1 MSSTDDGGPPIQ
13 TTSSP
18 DSGYKESSPPQTLK
32 RHTFEDLAGNENNSS
47 SLTPSAIPKI
57 KRSTEQIIKES
68 ETHGSPKIKHKS
80 TIEVMFTEVPHE
92 QVACTVATEY
102 VSTVYEASNQLLNN
116 SASKG
121 GNKITRQTSTA
132 SSYTVKKGSH
142 GSIDRVNM
150 SMNGKI
156 MSPVSIDLVEES
168 GISSSLWAQ
177 GLEDI
182 KLEDIVCYGSNLVV
196 LIYATLPK
204 KGAVPVTRRK
214 GSFVVGTKLR

>member
-1 MSSTDDGGPPIQ
+1 
-13 TTSSP
+13 
-18 DSGYKESSPPQTLK
+18 
-32 RHTFEDLAGNENNSS
+32 
-47 SLTPSAIPKI
+47 
-57 KRSTEQIIKES
+57 
-68 ETHGSPKIKHKS
+68 
-80 TIEVMFTEVPHE
+80 MFTEVPHE
-92 QVACTVATEY
+92 QVACIVATEY
-102 VSTVYEASNQLLNN
+102 VSTVYETSNQLLNN

-132 SSYTVKKGSH
+132 SSYNVKKGSH

-150 SMNGKI
+150 SLNGKI

-204 KGAVPVTRRK
+204 NGAPPVNRRK
-214 GSFVVGTKLR
+214 ESFVVGTKLRQVSIIVCEQGYYWMH